1 MLGGMLDR
9 FGEQS
14 GTFAAIS
21 EFPDRLQLTTQSGIQ
36 ARTIIYD
43 GQTARVIGGSLT
55 NADQGLIE
63 SVVNDTAEHFFLT
76 QMQGAPTRHLGNR
89 FRADDGSATNYAGP
103 FQDVFS
109 MLDKFK
115 WGTEIRSGNK
125 VYYFNSDSHLLE
137 KVTYRIS
144 RNGEPVEV
152 ETRFSAWD
160 SVEGQQVPRGVARL
174 ENGQQVMS
182 LTITSVAVGPR
193 LNDFFSQRR
202 ARVYAA
208 RPNTQENDSCGIS
221 LQIRSQDFCLRSDF
235 ICAKQFLRSG

>member
-9 FGEQS
+9 IGEPP

-21 EFPDRLQLTTQSGIQ
+21 EFPDRLRLTMQTGAQ

-43 GQTARVIGGSLT
+43 GEAARVIGGNLT
-55 NADQGLIE
+55 KADQALIE

-76 QMQGAPTRHLGNR
+76 QIQGAPTRHLGNR

-103 FQDVFS
+103 FQDVFW
-109 MLDKFK
+109 MLNKFK
-115 WGTEIRSGNK
+115 MGPEIRSQYK

-152 ETRFSAWD
+152 ETRFSAWH

-193 LNDFFSQRR
+193 LNDFF
-202 ARVYAA
+202 
-208 RPNTQENDSCGIS
+208 
-221 LQIRSQDFCLRSDF
+221 
-235 ICAKQFLRSG
+235 